1 MTPLEKAQK
10 EAIIRR
16 IAFAEI
22 ELTDLAAFRSIDYEI
37 YRKDSLKRRNLE
49 RIAENIANVIIDI
62 GKIVL
67 AGENVE
73 TPGTYREVFLRMH
86 ELGFITKGM
95 ADKLGDLARMRNILA
110 HQYLDLKWE
119 NLRTFTENAPAAV
132 EEFIHVVNS
141 LIDA

>member
-22 ELTDLAAFRSIDYEI
+22 ELTDLAAFRSIDYET
-37 YRKDSLKRRNLE
+37 YRKDRLKRRNIE

-67 AGENVE
+67 AGENIE

-86 ELGFITKGM
+86 ELEFITKEM
-95 ADKLGDLARMRNILA
+95 ADKLGDLARTRNILA

-119 NLRTFTENAPAAV
+119 KLRTFTENAPAAV
-132 EEFIHVVNS
+132 EEFIRVVSS